1 MIQAL
6 KWKCNFLCC
15 LGTLLGSHK
24 RTYMH
29 EFVIFKL
36 WTSKVRFPFLIF
48 FCLISLFITYVFKK
62 MFSIA
67 LCDSFL
73 FLIMQ
78 SRQVKGG
85 VREAR
90 YISEAVVMGSGYLKI
105 SKIFMKSF
113 IQFMKK
119 YFLSLTPVQQS
130 LFSKHWLYFL
140 RNILKQAVCEMFQT
154 RTSKYW
160 MKNEIQILP
169 GSPTIVTC
177 QNRLLRNFLKQDLI

>member
-6 KWKCNFLCC
+6 KRKCNFLCC

-90 YISEAVVMGSGYLKI
+90 YISEAVVMGSGYLK
-105 SKIFMKSF
+105 KLVKSSWRVLF
-113 IQFMKK
+113 SSWKNTFW
-119 YFLSLTPVQQS
+119 VWR
-130 LFSKHWLYFL
+130 LFSKACSA
-140 RNILKQAVCEMFQT
+140 NIDYIFWGIF
-154 RTSKYW
+154 S
-160 MKNEIQILP
+160 
-169 GSPTIVTC
+169 
-177 QNRLLRNFLKQDLI
+177 NRLFVKCFKQELQSIEWRMKFKFYQVVQP